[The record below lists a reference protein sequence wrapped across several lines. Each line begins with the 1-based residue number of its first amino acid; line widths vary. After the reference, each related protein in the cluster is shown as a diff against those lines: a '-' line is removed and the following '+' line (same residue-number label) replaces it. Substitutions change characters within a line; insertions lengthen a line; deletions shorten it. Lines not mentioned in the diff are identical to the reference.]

1 MPRILRAF
9 DVETTTINFGDPYHP
24 DNRLVEVGFYGVNPD
39 GNGLKSQVF
48 YKDQIDVECIK
59 RLLYQSILIG
69 ANLKFDLAWMERIG
83 IDTRQVI
90 CYDIQLAEFIISN
103 QTKVMPSLD
112 YCAEKYLGQNK
123 VDNIKLNYW
132 DKGIDTWFIPEE
144 ELTAYLDE
152 DIRLTYEVF
161 SKQAAILK
169 ESGKWNLFRLG
180 CMDLPVLN
188 NMEWNGIPF
197 DKEQSII
204 SGNELSQEIEGIRQ
218 AILNHTNCPGF
229 NCGSGDHISCLLY
242 GGTVIH
248 EYRVPI
254 GVYNTGIKIG
264 KVRNKVLKEPYIQPR
279 LVEPMKGSE
288 LKKEGYWSTDEQTLS
303 SLKPK
308 TKVVKELIANIL
320 RLSKLEKLQ
329 STYYFGIPKLID
341 EKGWAHNTLH
351 GKFNQTVARTGRLS
365 ASEPNQQNFD
375 PRLKELCRSEYDQ

>member
-1 MPRILRAF
+1 MKRILRAF

-24 DNRLVEVGFYGVNPD
+24 DNRLVEVGFYEVSPD
-39 GNGLKSQVF
+39 GHGNEYNVF
-48 YKDQIDVECIK
+48 YKDGIDVERIK
-59 RLLYQSILIG
+59 ELLYQSILVG

-83 IDTRQVI
+83 IDTRRVV
-90 CYDIQLAEFIISN
+90 CYDVQLAEFILSN

-112 YCAEKYLGQNK
+112 YCAEKHLNQHK

-144 ELTAYLDE
+144 ELTAYLKE

-161 SKQAAILK
+161 IKQAALLR

-180 CMDLPVLN
+180 SMDLPVLN

-197 DKEQSII
+197 DKEQSLI
-204 SGNELSQEIEGIRQ
+204 SGNELNTEIEAIRQ
-218 AILNHTNCPGF
+218 AILAHTHCPGF

-242 GGTVIH
+242 GGTVVH

-254 GVYNTGIKIG
+254 GVYKSGLKAG
-264 KVRNKVLKEPYIQPR
+264 QPRNKVMKDPYDQPR
-279 LVEPMKGSE
+279 LVEPLKGSA

-308 TKVVKELIANIL
+308 TKAVKDLIANIL

-329 STYYFGIPKLID
+329 STYYFGIPKLIE
-341 EKGWAHNTLH
+341 EKGWQNDTLH

-365 ASEPNQQNFD
+365 SSEPNLQNMD
-375 PRLKELCRSEYDQ
+375 KGLAALCKTEFS

>member
-1 MPRILRAF
+1 MKRILRAF

-24 DNRLVEVGFYGVNPD
+24 DNRLVDVGFYS
-39 GNGLKSQVF
+39 GNEYHVF
-48 YKDQIDVECIK
+48 YKDSIDVERIK
-59 RLLYQSILIG
+59 ELLYQSILVG

-83 IDTRQVI
+83 IDTRRVV
-90 CYDIQLAEFIISN
+90 CYDVQLAEFIISN

-112 YCAEKYLGQNK
+112 YCAEKYLDQHK

-144 ELTAYLDE
+144 ELTAYLKE

-161 SKQAAILK
+161 IKQAALLK
-169 ESGKWNLFRLG
+169 ESGRWNLFRLG

-197 DKEQSII
+197 DKEQSLI
-204 SGNELSQEIEGIRQ
+204 SGHELSSEIEILRQ
-218 AILNHTNCPGF
+218 AILDHTNCPGF

-242 GGTVIH
+242 GGTIVH

-254 GVYNTGIKIG
+254 GVYKSGAKIG
-264 KVRNKVLKEPYIQPR
+264 QVRNKVVEDPYIQER
-279 LVEPMKGSE
+279 LVEPLKGSE

-308 TKVVKELIANIL
+308 TRAVKQLIADIL

-329 STYYFGIPKLID
+329 STYYFGIPKLIE
-341 EKGWAHNTLH
+341 EKGWQNDTLH

-375 PRLKELCRSEYDQ
+375 PRLKELCRSEYD